1 MAVKRTVLI
10 SGCSDGSLG
19 SELARAFHKNG
30 WRVFASARNLAKLKM
45 AQDAGIEIVQLD
57 TTSDESIAACVTQIS
72 ELTGGSLDVLI
83 NNAGAGYSM
92 PVMDLDIAQTR
103 QLFELNVFSLI
114 TVTRAFFPL
123 LVKSSTGGLV
133 VNNTSCMALPHA
145 SMPFSGAYNASKA
158 AAANFSEVLR
168 LELAPFGIK
177 VINLVTGAVK
187 STFHANAPHIS
198 LPPTSIYNV
207 AKEAVEKW
215 MSGEEATAIG
225 ADPVKWQRMSS
236 KSSANPTRRS
246 GFGKAS
252 MPWRRGLVRSSRLVL
267 WMAFTRAGQAW
278 MRYHASLKS
287 KVDWA
292 VSTRPRSTAFVLLL
306 RRIGPW

>member
-1 MAVKRTVLI
+1 
-10 SGCSDGSLG
+10 
-19 SELARAFHKNG
+19 
-30 WRVFASARNLAKLKM
+30 M

-57 TTSDESIAACVTQIS
+57 TTSDESIAACVAQVS
-72 ELTGGSLDVLI
+72 KLTSGSLDVLI

-92 PVMDLDIAQTR
+92 P
-103 QLFELNVFSLI
+103 LNVFSLI

-158 AAANFSEVLR
+158 AAANFSEMLR
-168 LELAPFGIK
+168 LELAPFGVK
-177 VINLVTGAVK
+177 VTNLMTGAVK

-215 MSGEEATAIG
+215 MSGEEATATG
-225 ADPVKWQRMSS
+225 ADPIKWAEDVVKEISKTNPPLWVWKGKYATAAWIGSFLPVGALDGIYKTRTGLDEHMCPESRM
-236 KSSANPTRRS
+236 AS
-246 GFGKAS
+246 GPK
-252 MPWRRGLVRSSRLVL
+252 
-267 WMAFTRAGQAW
+267 
-278 MRYHASLKS
+278 
-287 KVDWA
+287 
-292 VSTRPRSTAFVLLL
+292 
-306 RRIGPW
+306 

>member
-1 MAVKRTVLI
+1 MAAKRTVLI

-19 SELARAFHKNG
+19 SELALAFHRNG
-30 WRVFASARNLAKLKM
+30 WRVFASARNLAKLKQ
-45 AQDAGIEIVQLD
+45 AEAAGLEIVRLD
-57 TTSDESIAACVTQIS
+57 TTSDESIAACVAQVAD
-72 ELTGGSLDVLI
+72 LTGGSLDALV

-123 LVKSSTGGLV
+123 LLKSSGGGLV

-177 VINLVTGAVK
+177 VTNLVTGSVK
-187 STFHANAPHIS
+187 STFHANAPHTS
-198 LPPTSIYNV
+198 LPPDSIYNV

-215 MSGEEATAIG
+215 MSGAEATATG
-225 ADPVKWQRMSS
+225 ADPVEWAEGVVKDLS
-236 KSSANPTRRS
+236 KTNPPLWVWR
-246 GFGKAS
+246 GKHATAARIAS
-252 MPWRRGLVRSSRLVL
+252 FFPTGALDSTYKSRTGLDEVSRKLNEQGGL
-267 WMAFTRAGQAW
+267 DSINR
-278 MRYHASLKS
+278 K
-287 KVDWA
+287 
-292 VSTRPRSTAFVLLL
+292 P
-306 RRIGPW
+306 

>member
-1 MAVKRTVLI
+1 MAAKRTVLI

-19 SELARAFHKNG
+19 SELARAFHRNG
-30 WRVFASARNLAKLKM
+30 WRVFASARNLARLKQ

-57 TTSDESIAACVTQIS
+57 TTSDESITACVAQIS
-72 ELTGGSLDVLI
+72 ELTGGSLDALV

-103 QLFELNVFSLI
+103 QLFDLNVFSLI

-123 LVKSSTGGLV
+123 LVKSSSGGLV

-168 LELAPFGIK
+168 VELAPFGIK
-177 VINLVTGAVK
+177 VTNLVTGSVK
-187 STFHANAPHIS
+187 STFHANAPHVS

-215 MSGEEATAIG
+215 MSGAEATATG
-225 ADPVKWQRMSS
+225 ADPIEWAEGVVKDLS
-236 KSSANPTRRS
+236 KTKPPLWVWR
-246 GFGKAS
+246 GKHA
-252 MPWRRGLVRSSRLVL
+252 
-267 WMAFTRAGQAW
+267 MAA
-278 MRYHASLKS
+278 
-287 KVDWA
+287 
-292 VSTRPRSTAFVLLL
+292 
-306 RRIGPW
+306 RIGSFLPVGALDSIYASRTGLNEVSRKLKEQGGVGSINKTP

>member
-1 MAVKRTVLI
+1 MASKRTVLI

-19 SELARAFHKNG
+19 SELARAFHRNG
-30 WRVFASARNLAKLKM
+30 WRVFASARNLAKLKQVE
-45 AQDAGIEIVQLD
+45 AAGLEIVQLD
-57 TTSDESIAACVTQIS
+57 TTSDESITACVTRIS

-92 PVMDLDIAQTR
+92 PVLDLDMAQTR

-123 LVKSSTGGLV
+123 LVKSPTGGLV

-168 LELAPFGIK
+168 LELAPFGVK
-177 VINLVTGAVK
+177 VTNLVTGSVK
-187 STFHANAPHIS
+187 STFHANAPQIS
-198 LPPTSIYNV
+198 LPPDSVYNV

-215 MSGEEATAIG
+215 MSGAEATATG
-225 ADPVKWQRMSS
+225 ADPVEWAEGVVQDLS
-236 KSSANPTRRS
+236 KTNPPLWVWRGKHATAARICSFLPVGALDNTYKSRTGLDEVARNLKEQGGLGGINKTR
-246 GFGKAS
+246 
-252 MPWRRGLVRSSRLVL
+252 
-267 WMAFTRAGQAW
+267 
-278 MRYHASLKS
+278 
-287 KVDWA
+287 
-292 VSTRPRSTAFVLLL
+292 
-306 RRIGPW
+306 